1 MGRRIEWY
9 LVELERMLKGRVPLE
24 TLHELQT
31 ETKAHLEA
39 AAASLTA
46 KGCEPEASELEAV
59 KCFGRPADVAWAT
72 LRDHDG
78 RPGPWATWLVSGI
91 ALVAFLCPFAIWAF
105 DISAYPLLNGWIV
118 FYWFALTAFVAAGLW
133 SRRPL
138 LIPVSTTLGIAA
150 IAMTYVMSGQIVELG
165 PVGGMGSVPRRDASR
180 ILANEA
186 VDREEFRKLI
196 AEFDKGKQ
204 GFQDDEL
211 VDIAARKV
219 LVRGP
224 FSSLPEVYRRSGG
237 VNFPAIQTYSYS
249 VSLTT
254 ETLNIYRD
262 ALRSNSGG
270 YRSEVIRL
278 QGDSDRFYK
287 SVRAA
292 IDAPGSILN
301 LTAATMSFGGAGIS
315 GGLGLALIGL
325 IRGLWGWRAKT
336 LLERRA
342 LA

>member
-24 TLHELQT
+24 TVHELQT

-39 AAASLTA
+39 VAASLTA

-59 KCFGRPADVAWAT
+59 KCFGRPVDVAWAT
-72 LRDHDG
+72 LRDHG
-78 RPGPWATWLVSGI
+78 SRPGPWATWLVSGI
-91 ALVAFLCPFAIWAF
+91 ALVAFLCPYVIWAV
-105 DISAYPLLNGWIV
+105 DVSALTLLHGWIA
-118 FYWFALTAFVAAGLW
+118 FYWLALTAFVVAGLW

-138 LIPVSTTLGIAA
+138 LIPVSATLGIAA
-150 IAMTYVMSGQIVELG
+150 IVMTFVMSGQILELG
-165 PVGGMGSVPRRDASR
+165 PVGGIGSIPRRDASR
-180 ILANEA
+180 ILANGA
-186 VDREEFRKLI
+186 VEHEDFRKLI
-196 AEFDKGKQ
+196 AEFDKGEQ

-211 VDIAARKV
+211 VNLAARRV

-224 FSSLPEVYRRSGG
+224 FNSLPDVYQRSGSMS
-237 VNFPAIQTYSYS
+237 FPPIRTYSYPFS
-249 VSLTT
+249 PTP

-262 ALRSNSGG
+262 ALRSNSNE
-270 YRSEVIRL
+270 YRSEAIRL
-278 QGDSDRFYK
+278 QGVSDSFYD

-292 IDAPGSILN
+292 IDAPSSTLN
-301 LTAATMSFGGAGIS
+301 GTAATMSFGGAGML

-325 IRGLWGWRAKT
+325 TRGLWGWRAKT
-336 LLERRA
+336 LLARRA